1 MTKLAS
7 RLTMSPSQIVQ
18 KAPGKPPA
26 VAANRRPRAARKRN
40 ADLPSPRTRCQP
52 DVRLRAQF
60 LLFFRAKTP
69 ERLRVPSSCGRV
81 GEVAE
86 KQMRQILPTQGGSNA
101 NFLAAHVGFVRCA
114 GGAGCRFRSVDG
126 GGDASEGRQISARD
140 GRRLVEG
147 RSDQGC

>member
-1 MTKLAS
+1 IYHRLARGASLTCVCERNFYFPSALKL
-7 RLTMSPSQIVQ
+7 PSGC
-18 KAPGKPPA
+18 AFHH
-26 VAANRRPRAARKRN
+26 RAAE
-40 ADLPSPRTRCQP
+40 S
-52 DVRLRAQF
+52 
-60 LLFFRAKTP
+60 
-69 ERLRVPSSCGRV
+69 

-86 KQMRQILPTQGGSNA
+86 KQMRQILPTQGRSNEA

-147 RSDQGC
+147 RSDQGR